1 MGLPGG
7 KLAWVGLIVGR
18 EQELRSISAVVRD
31 GGSLLLR
38 GEPGAGK
45 TALLEQAVEG
55 ATTQVLRAAGVETVA
70 DIPYGALAELLRP
83 LRAELRTRVEAGPLR
98 MALGIDPPDAGLSAL
113 AIEVTLEDLLTAHAP
128 LLLVVDDVQWLDD
141 ASARVIGRLAR
152 GARDLGIA
160 VLLAGPAMNLIFAS
174 ALYAVLAMVG
184 SQIVKPV
191 VGQVRQDSPAAV
203 AGLQRGD
210 EIVRVGD
217 RKVDDIEDLQIA
229 LIREF
234 SGDGVVPLRVRRN
247 GSEKD
252 VTLRVT
258 EDRLALTEP
267 GRLLPGLGFEPATW
281 NAKTT
286 IQDAPH
292 DSAGGRAGLRAGD
305 QLLMVDGQP
314 VVNMMDFQSMVSS
327 APGRDIS
334 IEVERDG
341 ARLHMVATVARVMES
356 GRPVGRLGIL
366 LKEGTRVWPPGIVG
380 VRRSGPI
387 DAVVVG
393 VEKTWDMSLLTVQ
406 MLWRIVTGQVSAK
419 NISGP
424 ISIAEFAGISAY
436 LGVTAFLAFLAII
449 SVSLGVLNLAPVPL
463 LDGGQ
468 IVYQLVEAVKGSP
481 MSERAQNFGQQVG
494 IALLVVLMSLA
505 FYNDISRHLN

>member
-1 MGLPGG
+1 MKILIFITAFLVAIGILVAVHEFGHYWVAKKLGFKVLRFSIGFG
-7 KLAWVGLIVGR
+7 KPLLMRVGR
-18 EQELRSISAVVRD
+18 DADRTEYCVAAIPLGGYVKLLDEREGDVSPQELHRSFTR
-31 GGSLLLR
+31 
-38 GEPGAGK
+38 
-45 TALLEQAVEG
+45 
-55 ATTQVLRAAGVETVA
+55 
-70 DIPYGALAELLRP
+70 RP
-83 LRAELRTRVEAGPLR
+83 VWQR
-98 MALGIDPPDAGLSAL
+98 
-113 AIEVTLEDLLTAHAP
+113 
-128 LLLVVDDVQWLDD
+128 
-141 ASARVIGRLAR
+141 
-152 GARDLGIA
+152 IA

-174 ALYAVLAMVG
+174 VLYAVLAMVG
-184 SQIVKPV
+184 SQVIKPV
-191 VGQVRQDSPAAV
+191 VGQVRPGSPAAV

-229 LIREF
+229 LIRQF
-234 SGDGVVPLRVRRN
+234 SDDGVVPLAIRRD
-247 GSEKD
+247 GGERD

-258 EDRLALTEP
+258 EGRLALTEP

-281 NAKTT
+281 NAKAF
-286 IQDAPH
+286 IQNAPP

-305 QLLMVDGQP
+305 RLVSVDGQP
-314 VVNMMDFQSMVSS
+314 VMNMMDFQSMVSS
-327 APGRDIS
+327 APGHEIS
-334 IEVERDG
+334 IEVERGG
-341 ARLHMVATVARVMES
+341 ARLRMVATVARVMDQ
-356 GRPVGRLGIL
+356 GRPVGRLGVML
-366 LKEGTRVWPPGIVG
+366 EEGARVWPPGLVG
-380 VRRSGPI
+380 LRRSGPI
-387 DAVVVG
+387 DAAVVG
-393 VEKTWDMSLLTVQ
+393 VEKTWDMSALTVQ

-449 SVSLGVLNLAPVPL
+449 SVSLGVLNLMPVPL

-481 MSERAQNFGQQVG
+481 LSERAQNFGQQVG